1 MSRTSK
7 ALSSL
12 ALLAAMAVPVASFAA
27 PLPDDHHDHD
37 RDRRYYDRDHKDY
50 HRWDTHEDAAYRHW
64 MESNHHRYVDY
75 GHLRAEDQRR
85 YWAWRHDHPQWRP

>member
-7 ALSSL
+7 ALSSF
-12 ALLAAMAVPVASFAA
+12 ALLAALAVPVASFAA
-27 PLPDDHHDHD
+27 PVPDDHHDHD
-37 RDRRYYDRDHKDY
+37 RDHRYYDRSHKDY

-64 MESNHHRYVDY
+64 TQENHRHYTNF

-85 YWAWRHDHPQWRP
+85 YWAWRHDHPQWR